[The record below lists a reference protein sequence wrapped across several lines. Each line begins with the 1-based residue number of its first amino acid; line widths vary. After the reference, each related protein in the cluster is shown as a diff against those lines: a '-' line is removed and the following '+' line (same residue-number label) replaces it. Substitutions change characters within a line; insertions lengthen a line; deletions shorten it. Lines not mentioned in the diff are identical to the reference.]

1 MATSRQIGKT
11 TIATVIILHY
21 VLFNEFKTVF
31 VLANKAATAQEVL
44 GRVQLAYEY
53 LPHWLKC
60 GVVEWNKMSVEF
72 ENGSKVVAA
81 ATSSDAIRGKS
92 CLSGETI
99 IHLKKDNEYLDIS
112 LKEFSDKFGFENS
125 AGYLI
130 KSING
135 YSEFDGVIYQ
145 GKRNTYRLFLDSEL
159 YIDATEDHEFLMNNN
174 CLKRLDKLQIGDE
187 FSTGNKVKAIFNNNI
202 IEDVYDAWNVKDNH
216 MFYINN
222 IITKNCNMLYIDE
235 CITGNSI
242 IKIKDNFS
250 EYNIKIGNLF
260 DKHFKENG
268 ILNGTDIIPLNDYQI
283 LTSEGYKD
291 FKSIKR
297 SITSKTIKLTLS
309 NNEIFEGTADH
320 ILIVSGKNIALKDLQ
335 INDYISDNLFVVNI
349 EENNTEQYVYDIQD
363 VADNNSYLVKSG
375 NEYINSK
382 NCAFIQNWEEFSAS
396 VLPVISSGKSSKLIF
411 TSTPKGLNHFYEYV
425 EGARKGINDFKLI
438 EVKWNDVPGRDE
450 KWKEQTLATL
460 NNDLERFAQEF
471 EVSFLGSS
479 DNLISGAAM
488 KNIKADA
495 LQYKPIH
502 TNISY
507 GYRIYEEPVRD
518 KIYAMTCDVS
528 RGKGLDYSTF
538 HVIDITQIPYK
549 QVATFRNNLI
559 TPTDFAAFIY
569 NTAKAYNEAY
579 TLIEINDI
587 GGQVADILYFDYGYE
602 NLISTESA
610 GTKGKRVSAGYGRNV
625 DRGIRTT
632 ITVKA
637 LGCSMLKLLIEQRK
651 LTVYDVETINEL
663 SSFVKKGKSY
673 EAEPG
678 KHDDLVMA
686 LVLFAWLTTDTFF
699 KNINDLDVMHTLR
712 DLSDEQIFDE
722 LVPFGIISTYDMP
735 QEEPRVEKIGNE
747 LWSVEDYGP
756 DNMGS
761 F

>member
-1 MATSRQIGKT
+1 MVQAATGYNGNANLPKAGTIYSMTADQIDEYRKCMASPSYFAENYFKIVTLDNGLQLIKLYDFQKEASDAYLDTNKLLMATSRQIGKT

-21 VLFNEFKTVF
+21 VLFNEYKSVF

-44 GRVQLAYEY
+44 SRVQLAYEY

-72 ENGSKVVAA
+72 ENGSKVTAA

-92 CLSGETI
+92 
-99 IHLKKDNEYLDIS
+99 
-112 LKEFSDKFGFENS
+112 
-125 AGYLI
+125 A
-130 KSING
+130 
-135 YSEFDGVIYQ
+135 
-145 GKRNTYRLFLDSEL
+145 
-159 YIDATEDHEFLMNNN
+159 
-174 CLKRLDKLQIGDE
+174 
-187 FSTGNKVKAIFNNNI
+187 
-202 IEDVYDAWNVKDNH
+202 
-216 MFYINN
+216 
-222 IITKNCNMLYIDE
+222 NMLYIDE
-235 CITGNSI
+235 
-242 IKIKDNFS
+242 
-250 EYNIKIGNLF
+250 
-260 DKHFKENG
+260 
-268 ILNGTDIIPLNDYQI
+268 Q
-283 LTSEGYKD
+283 
-291 FKSIKR
+291 
-297 SITSKTIKLTLS
+297 
-309 NNEIFEGTADH
+309 A
-320 ILIVSGKNIALKDLQ
+320 
-335 INDYISDNLFVVNI
+335 FV
-349 EENNTEQYVYDIQD
+349 
-363 VADNNSYLVKSG
+363 
-375 NEYINSK
+375 
-382 NCAFIQNWEEFSAS
+382 QNWDEFSAS
-396 VLPVISSGKSSKLIF
+396 VLPVISSGKTSKLIF

-425 EGARKGINDFKLI
+425 EGARKGINGFKLI
-438 EVKWNDVPGRDE
+438 EVKWDDVPGRDE
-450 KWKEQTLATL
+450 KWKEATLATL

-471 EVSFLGSS
+471 CVSFLGSS

-495 LQYKPIH
+495 LQYKPIR

-651 LTVYDVETINEL
+651 LTIYDVETINEL

>member
-1 MATSRQIGKT
+1 M
-11 TIATVIILHY
+11 
-21 VLFNEFKTVF
+21 
-31 VLANKAATAQEVL
+31 
-44 GRVQLAYEY
+44 
-53 LPHWLKC
+53 
-60 GVVEWNKMSVEF
+60 
-72 ENGSKVVAA
+72 
-81 ATSSDAIRGKS
+81 D
-92 CLSGETI
+92 
-99 IHLKKDNEYLDIS
+99 LDITNIT
-112 LKEFSDKFGFENS
+112 D
-125 AGYLI
+125 
-130 KSING
+130 
-135 YSEFDGVIYQ
+135 
-145 GKRNTYRLFLDSEL
+145 
-159 YIDATEDHEFLMNNN
+159 
-174 CLKRLDKLQIGDE
+174 
-187 FSTGNKVKAIFNNNI
+187 VK
-202 IEDVYDAWNVKDNH
+202 
-216 MFYINN
+216 INN
-222 IITKNCNMLYIDE
+222 E
-235 CITGNSI
+235 W
-242 IKIKDNFS
+242 
-250 EYNIKIGNLF
+250 E
-260 DKHFKENG
+260 
-268 ILNGTDIIPLNDYQI
+268 I
-283 LTSEGYKD
+283 LTFEGYKD

-309 NNEIFEGTADH
+309 NNEIFEGTPDH
-320 ILIVSGKNIALKDLQ
+320 ILIIKNKNIALKDLQ
-335 INDYISDNLFVVNI
+335 INDYISDDLFITNI

-382 NCAFIQNWEEFSAS
+382 NCAFVQNWDEFSAS
-396 VLPVISSGKSSKLIF
+396 VLPVISSGKTSKLIF

-425 EGARKGINDFKLI
+425 EGARKGINGFKLI
-438 EVKWNDVPGRDE
+438 EVKWDDVPGRDE
-450 KWKEQTLATL
+450 KWKEATLATL

-471 EVSFLGSS
+471 CVSFLGSS

-495 LQYKPIH
+495 LQYKPIR

-632 ITVKA
+632 VTVKA

-651 LTVYDVETINEL
+651 LTIYDVETINEL

-756 DNMGS
+756 NNMGS

>member
-1 MATSRQIGKT
+1 MENTQKILVKTPNGWSNFSGIKKKKVDEIIIISTHLGK
-11 TIATVIILHY
+11 H
-21 VLFNEFKTVF
+21 
-31 VLANKAATAQEVL
+31 
-44 GRVQLAYEY
+44 
-53 LPHWLKC
+53 LKC
-60 GVVEWNKMSVEF
+60 STNHPILTIDGFVEAQQLKINDTLET
-72 ENGSKVVAA
+72 ENGFDVI
-81 ATSSDAIRGKS
+81 TNI
-92 CLSGETI
+92 E
-99 IHLKKDNEYLDIS
+99 
-112 LKEFSDKFGFENS
+112 
-125 AGYLI
+125 LI
-130 KSING
+130 KEN
-135 YSEFDGVIYQ
+135 V
-145 GKRNTYRLFLDSEL
+145 L
-159 YIDATEDHEFLMNNN
+159 
-174 CLKRLDKLQIGDE
+174 
-187 FSTGNKVKAIFNNNI
+187 
-202 IEDVYDAWNVKDNH
+202 VYDLLNVEKSHSYFTNGFISH
-216 MFYINN
+216 
-222 IITKNCNMLYIDE
+222 NC
-235 CITGNSI
+235 
-242 IKIKDNFS
+242 
-250 EYNIKIGNLF
+250 
-260 DKHFKENG
+260 
-268 ILNGTDIIPLNDYQI
+268 
-283 LTSEGYKD
+283 
-291 FKSIKR
+291 
-297 SITSKTIKLTLS
+297 
-309 NNEIFEGTADH
+309 
-320 ILIVSGKNIALKDLQ
+320 
-335 INDYISDNLFVVNI
+335 
-349 EENNTEQYVYDIQD
+349 
-363 VADNNSYLVKSG
+363 
-375 NEYINSK
+375 
-382 NCAFIQNWEEFSAS
+382 
-396 VLPVISSGKSSKLIF
+396 
-411 TSTPKGLNHFYEYV
+411 
-425 EGARKGINDFKLI
+425 
-438 EVKWNDVPGRDE
+438 
-450 KWKEQTLATL
+450 
-460 NNDLERFAQEF
+460 
-471 EVSFLGSS
+471 VSFLGSS

-495 LQYKPIH
+495 LQYKPIR

-610 GTKGKRVSAGYGRNV
+610 GTKGKRVSAGYGKNV

-632 ITVKA
+632 MTVKA

-651 LTVYDVETINEL
+651 LIIYDIETTNEL